1 MVGRGEG
8 CEGGIKVRG
17 ALVVVG
23 FVLALLIGVAWLG
36 HRDRGAGM
44 PDVRPGELGHAEVGA
59 GLVGTSGERIARE
72 EMARRFRMDVA
83 VPDEGLRER
92 VLPEV
97 KRLMGYHLTGSFE
110 EYSAYRTAA
119 GLATLPDH
127 PFRLNH
133 EAAAE
138 ELRKLV
144 FHWDASEVMV
154 IGDGSKRYF
163 LVHDGMSAVERMRRS
178 GMAPD
183 LEPVTLPRDSFRVV
197 CRVPVT
203 FPEPTD
209 GVERG
214 TYCVFL
220 SNSTPSGEWVVYR
233 LGIFSGGPGK
243 NFEAWRKY
251 VSQLW

>member
-1 MVGRGEG
+1 MAASEYL
-8 CEGGIKVRG
+8 VRRYLVWG
-17 ALVVVG
+17 FAVLFVVALVMAVNG
-23 FVLALLIGVAWLG
+23 RRGVRLPFEMPSEVAVAD
-36 HRDRGAGM
+36 RDGDR
-44 PDVRPGELGHAEVGA
+44 LVGA
-59 GLVGTSGERIARE
+59 PERLTRE

-214 TYCVFL
+214 TYYVFL

-233 LGIFSGGPGK
+233 IGIFSGGPGK